1 MTLPDI
7 DTVLEWRGRTVV
19 DRAGE
24 KIGKFQEIYLD
35 TETDRPEWAAV
46 STGLLRRRQRLVPL
60 SEAQPEGDDVRV
72 PFDKEHVESAPEVD
86 SDRDLSQDEEAA
98 LYAHYGLDYSKGES
112 GTGLPRGTGSEAG
125 APAGQ
130 QPGAGAQAEPAG
142 AGPHAEP
149 AGGGAPLEPAGAGA
163 QGQQRGAGVEQPSAA
178 PGGEAPVAGEEVV
191 ADVGAEAGPRERVRL
206 KKYIVTEQVTKTV
219 PVTREEVR
227 VEREQV
233 SDE

>member
-46 STGLLRRRQRLVPL
+46 STGLLGRRQRLVPL

-98 LYAHYGLDYSKGES
+98 LYAHYGLSLS
-112 GTGLPRGTGSEAG
+112 GTSLCRRRRSP
-125 APAGQ
+125 
-130 QPGAGAQAEPAG
+130 
-142 AGPHAEP
+142 
-149 AGGGAPLEPAGAGA
+149 
-163 QGQQRGAGVEQPSAA
+163 VETAA
-178 PGGEAPVAGEEVV
+178 HSG
-191 ADVGAEAGPRERVRL
+191 RS
-206 KKYIVTEQVTKTV
+206 
-219 PVTREEVR
+219 
-227 VEREQV
+227 V
-233 SDE
+233 SVSR

>member
-1 MTLPDI
+1 VTLPDI
-7 DTVLEWRGRTVV
+7 DTVLEWRGRTIV

-46 STGLLRRRQRLVPL
+46 STGLLGRRQRLIPL

-72 PFDKEHVESAPEVD
+72 PFDKEHVENAPEVD
-86 SDRDLSQDEEAA
+86 SDRDLSQDEEAR
-98 LYAHYGLDYSKGES
+98 LYAHYGVEYSKGES
-112 GTGLPRGTGSEAG
+112 GTGLPRRTGSESAG
-125 APAGQ
+125 PAGQ
-130 QPGAGAQAEPAG
+130 PAGAGTQAEPAAAG
-142 AGPHAEP
+142 AQP
-149 AGGGAPLEPAGAGA
+149 EPAGAGA
-163 QGQQRGAGVEQPSAA
+163 HGQQPGGAGVEQPSAA
-178 PGGEAPVAGEEVV
+178 PGRAAPAAGEEVV
-191 ADVGAEAGPRERVRL
+191 DDLGAEVGPRERVRL

-227 VEREQV
+227 VEREPV